1 MIDKR
6 AATVALGIGALG
18 VAAATLGRRSKDV
31 TAERAH
37 ASRSVTIR
45 LDAQRLYDLWCASG
59 PLPEVFGGDRDV
71 AIVTDDPAKLLE
83 WRNVHRKPYRGGGS
97 LAFIPAPGERGTE
110 VRLSL
115 HLEGPGTHA
124 VSAFQ
129 RLHGASPA
137 QVARESLRRFKALA
151 EAGEIPKAVAS

>member
-6 AATVALGIGALG
+6 AATVALGLGALG
-18 VAAATLGRRSKDV
+18 VAFATLGRRNKDV

-37 ASRSVTIR
+37 TSSSATIR
-45 LDAQRLYDLWCASG
+45 SNAQRLYELWCAFG
-59 PLPEVFGGDRDV
+59 TLPEVFGGDRDV
-71 AIVTDDPAKLLE
+71 AIVTDEPAKLLE

-97 LAFIPAPGERGTE
+97 LAFIPVPGGRGTE

-115 HLEGPGTHA
+115 HLDGPSAHA

-129 RLHGASPA
+129 RLHGGSPA

-151 EAGEIPKAVAS
+151 EAGEIPKATAS

>member
-6 AATVALGIGALG
+6 VATVALGIGALG

-31 TAERAH
+31 TADRAH
-37 ASRSVTIR
+37 TSRSVTIR
-45 LDAQRLYDLWCASG
+45 SDAQFLYELWCALG
-59 PLPEVFGGDRDV
+59 PLPELFGGERDV
-71 AIVTDDPAKLLE
+71 AIVTDQPAELLE

-97 LAFIPAPGERGTE
+97 LAFIPVPGGRGTE

-115 HLEGPGTHA
+115 HLDGPSAHT
-124 VSAFQ
+124 VSVFQ
-129 RLHGASPA
+129 RLHGGTPA

-151 EAGEIPKAVAS
+151 ESGEIPKAVAS